1 MVNTEKVQSL
11 DPTKEDRVFI
21 LFLPSNEIHE
31 LGLMY
36 LNYEIILNGYKT
48 IYLGESV
55 PIESLKDIK
64 KYFDN
69 VTYISYMTVEPSKD
83 EINNYLKEIHTEIL
97 ESSQSELWTI
107 GRLTEFI
114 KQDQH
119 PNVKIFSSIQEMSN
133 NL

>member
-1 MVNTEKVQSL
+1 
-11 DPTKEDRVFI
+11 
-21 LFLPSNEIHE
+21 
-31 LGLMY
+31 MY

-119 PNVKIFSSIQEMSN
+119 PNVKIFSSILEMSN